1 MSFRC
6 HTITQ
11 NERHEEPKPFY
22 FSRCLLIWLDRQL
35 SLHSSDP
42 AVPMRRPSVTR
53 RDSQFGER
61 HLMKSERES
70 RESGLPC
77 PSVGN
82 VTIFHLKEYSNRRSS
97 RSEAAQQSVDVPLR
111 VPGFSAAGPCV
122 FCQRTC
128 GPRDFSVVGSEECL
142 QVAPRLGA
150 LSSTRSEVGRW
161 PHCVPEVLAPSVGVS
176 P

>member
-1 MSFRC
+1 MFISEHKKGAEERIPGSSAQSESRPCLTPSRKTSQMISRQERRRFVINAFVSCEMSFRC
-6 HTITQ
+6 HPITQ
-11 NERHEEPKPFY
+11 NERHEEPKPSY

-82 VTIFHLKEYSNRRSS
+82 VTIFHLTEYSDRRSS
-97 RSEAAQQSVDVPLR
+97 RSEAAQ
-111 VPGFSAAGPCV
+111 
-122 FCQRTC
+122 
-128 GPRDFSVVGSEECL
+128 
-142 QVAPRLGA
+142 
-150 LSSTRSEVGRW
+150 
-161 PHCVPEVLAPSVGVS
+161 
-176 P
+176 

>member
-1 MSFRC
+1 MRGTRSPNLSISLVVYSFGQIASSAFIAR
-6 HTITQ
+6 T
-11 NERHEEPKPFY
+11 PP
-22 FSRCLLIWLDRQL
+22 SRCG
-35 SLHSSDP
+35 
-42 AVPMRRPSVTR
+42 RPSVTR

-82 VTIFHLKEYSNRRSS
+82 VTIFHLEEYSNRRSS
-97 RSEAAQQSVDVPLR
+97 RSKAAQQSVDVPLR

-128 GPRDFSVVGSEECL
+128 APRDFSVVGSEECL

-161 PHCVPEVLAPSVGVS
+161 PHCVLEVPAPSVGVS